1 MTAINVPRVKLVFV
15 TPKQKEDYSGS
26 VRPLVLMQI
35 GK

>member
-1 MTAINVPRVKLVFV
+1 MTARNVPRVKLVFV
-15 TPKQKEDYSGS
+15 TSKQKEDYSGS